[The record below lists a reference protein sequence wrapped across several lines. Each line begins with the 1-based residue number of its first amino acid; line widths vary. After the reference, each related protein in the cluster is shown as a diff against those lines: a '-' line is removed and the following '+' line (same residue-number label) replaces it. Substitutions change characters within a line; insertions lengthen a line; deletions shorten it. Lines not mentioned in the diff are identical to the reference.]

1 MKNLRKKNPLLQ
13 QFKDQSRQS
22 VDQWLAMDTPARLD
36 LCIQFLLLPV
46 IQKSKPISQE
56 MMQAMMPAAV
66 DLERQ
71 ATTLVQETPT
81 NFQTIH
87 DLLGQ
92 VTALFLMP
100 ES

>member
-13 QFKDQSRQS
+13 QFKDQSCQP
-22 VDQWLAMDTPARLD
+22 VAQWLTLETAARLD

-46 IQKSKPISQE
+46 IQKSKPISPE

-71 ATTLVQETPT
+71 ATSLAQETPAS
-81 NFQTIH
+81 FKTIH